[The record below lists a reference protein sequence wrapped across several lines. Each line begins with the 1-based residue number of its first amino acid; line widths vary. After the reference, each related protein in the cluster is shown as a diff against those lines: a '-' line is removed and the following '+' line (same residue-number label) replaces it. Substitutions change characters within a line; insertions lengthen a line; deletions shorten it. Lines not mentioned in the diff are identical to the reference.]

1 MIKNIEKK
9 IYGYNDLLNFFIELD
24 SKNKIPRHSYMHL
37 KFKNMIHKKPSKLHS
52 QLSNDFQIDSE
63 FSI

>member
-24 SKNKIPRHSYMHL
+24 LKDKIPN
-37 KFKNMIHKKPSKLHS
+37 KFVISGKKGLESQPSH
-52 QLSNDFQIDSE
+52 I
-63 FSI
+63 I